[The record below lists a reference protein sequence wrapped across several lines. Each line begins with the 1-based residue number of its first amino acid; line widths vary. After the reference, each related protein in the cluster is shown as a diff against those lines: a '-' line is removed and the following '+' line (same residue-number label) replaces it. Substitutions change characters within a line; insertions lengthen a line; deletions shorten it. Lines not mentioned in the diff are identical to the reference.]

1 MGIQNFPA
9 ALVPAIQQG
18 MLATEFGTGLE
29 SQLTY
34 RDCADREIFKAN
46 IGETLTKTRKGLKAP
61 VTTPLN
67 PSTNTNLDNGL
78 TPSGWTIEQ
87 YVLSINMYG
96 DTMDLNMVTSGVGI
110 ASQFLANAHTNGVQA
125 NQSLDR
131 LARNAIFGAYL
142 SGNTRVLTT
151 LGAPA
156 TTVHVDDIRGFQ
168 TAFSNGVQ
176 VPVSSSFPLTV
187 TVGADVY
194 ICSGAVADGSNVS
207 TAPNGVSGTL
217 TFTTNVTVLDGTAN
231 QPVIAAVGSS
241 IYRPNNRAT
250 PAALVA
256 GDTLTIAVVL
266 QAVATLR
273 SNKVPT
279 IRGLYN
285 AYIDDRQ
292 LLGLF
297 ADPAFQ
303 LLYRGQ
309 YGSEAYKQGQIIEMV
324 GVRFIPTTESPQQ
337 NSLGAG
343 TIHRCLVVG
352 QGALIEGDYEDTAYS
367 NVPQAAGLIEV
378 INGVAMVT
386 REPLDR
392 LQQIIAQSWYW
403 IGGFCV
409 PTDITAN
416 TAIIPTATNA
426 YFKRGVIVESL

>member
-18 MLATEFGTGLE
+18 MLAREFETGLE

-34 RDCADREIFKAN
+34 RDCADREIFAAN
-46 IGETLTKTRKGLKAP
+46 IGESITKTRQGLKTP

-78 TPSGWTIEQ
+78 TPTGWTIEQ
-87 YVLSINMYG
+87 YTLAINMYG

-110 ASQFLANAHTNGVQA
+110 ASQFLANAQTNGVQA

-142 SGNTRVLTT
+142 SGNTRVVTA

-156 TTVHVDDIRGFQ
+156 TTLHVDDIRGFL

-194 ICSGAVADGSNVS
+194 TCSGAIADGSNVS
-207 TAPNGVSGTL
+207 TAPNGISGTL
-217 TFTTNVTVLDGTAN
+217 TFTGNVATADGALN

-241 IYRPNNRAT
+241 IFRPNGRQS
-250 PAALVA
+250 PAALIA
-256 GDTLTIAVVL
+256 GDTLLISTVL

-279 IRGLYN
+279 IRGKYN

-297 ADPAFQ
+297 ADPEFQ

-309 YGSEAYKQGQIIEMV
+309 YGSEAYKDGQIIEMT

-337 NSLGAG
+337 ASLGAG
-343 TIHRCLVVG
+343 AIHRCLVVG
-352 QGALIEGDYEDTAYS
+352 QGALIEGDYADTAYS

-403 IGGFCV
+403 IGGFTV
-409 PTDITAN
+409 PTDITATTN
-416 TAIIPTATNA
+416 IIPTATNA